1 MASDPREAE
10 IALRVRAT
18 VVVAAIIGI
27 ATVLVEPRQNGFFMA
42 VLFAPAGWVFMRPR
56 WGRIVMWAMWI
67 VPIVMLL
74 ALINVERFAQ
84 FVAPTGILVGMISV
98 LVLVVIPLVRRGY
111 RQPPLPMSRQSNLPA
126 ARMVKR

>member
-10 IALRVRAT
+10 TVLRVRAT
-18 VVVAAIIGI
+18 VVVAVIIGI
-27 ATVLVEPRQNGFFMA
+27 ATVLVEPKQNGFFMA
-42 VLFAPAGWVFMRPR
+42 CLFAPAGWVFMRPR

-74 ALINVERFAQ
+74 ALVNVQRFAQ
-84 FVAPTGILVGMISV
+84 FMAPTGILVGMIAT
-98 LVLVVIPLVRRGY
+98 LVIVVIPLVRRGH
-111 RQPPLPMSRQSNLPA
+111 RQPPLPRSSNLPH